1 MKLNCIKS
9 FTVELD
15 GPTEAAFM
23 GGEVV
28 SGVVVLELRKDT
40 RVNSMKVQGRG
51 VAMVHWLEDRG
62 MNSVYNDYTS
72 KITYFRKGQHL
83 VRGQCGIYPLCSV
96 LIRLGFCRNAVVL
109 CFLLLS
115 TCEIFHFCSLALIT
129 ACCRWINGLSSG

>member
-15 GPTEAAFM
+15 GSAEAAFS

-28 SGVVVLELRKDT
+28 SGLVVLELRKNT

-62 MNSVYNDYTS
+62 MHSVYNDYRS

-83 VRGQCGIYPLCSV
+83 IRGRCGLY
-96 LIRLGFCRNAVVL
+96 F
-109 CFLLLS
+109 
-115 TCEIFHFCSLALIT
+115 LAL
-129 ACCRWINGLSSG
+129 AYINVDVMLHDLEL